1 MSRNR
6 TSKPSRNEIYKIRYN
21 LYREAGYS
29 PSEARR
35 LRGRAL
41 DIGNLRLNRDGSVPK
56 DSEVFQDIS
65 KNLNVGK
72 SANEHKEYLYTLPF
86 HETLYEVKDGKSW
99 GMYTHD
105 DRYKDDTMRIV
116 KQIQNN
122 LNISNDQA
130 FYFFYIMVQYN
141 KTYDEVKREL
151 LSSKEFEMYDANK
164 MARNRSKYERYQK
177 SYQRKRRGK
186 K

>member
-1 MSRNR
+1 MSRN
-6 TSKPSRNEIYKIRYN
+6 KPSRNEIYKIRYN

-41 DIGNLRLNRDGSVPK
+41 DIGNLRLDRDGSVPK
-56 DSEVFQDIS
+56 DSEVFRDIS

-72 SANEHKEYLYTLPF
+72 VSQDHKDYLYKQENDTV
-86 HETLYEVKDGKSW
+86 YSNW

-105 DRYKDDTMRIV
+105 DRYKDDTMRVV
-116 KQIQNN
+116 KQIQDN
-122 LNISNDQA
+122 LRISNDQA
-130 FYFFYIMVQYN
+130 SYFFYIMVQYN
-141 KTYDEVKREL
+141 KSYDEVKREL

-164 MARNRSKYERYQK
+164 LARNKSKYERYQK
-177 SYQRKRRGK
+177 SYQRKRRSK
-186 K
+186 